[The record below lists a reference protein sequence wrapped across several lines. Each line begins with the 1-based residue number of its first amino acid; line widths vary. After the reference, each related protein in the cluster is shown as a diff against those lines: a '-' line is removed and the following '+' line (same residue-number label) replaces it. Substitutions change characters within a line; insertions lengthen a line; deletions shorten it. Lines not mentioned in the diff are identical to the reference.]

1 MSKVV
6 GLSRAIKQE
15 WLDKTVE
22 YVLQGNDDVAI
33 KEKLNEYLS
42 FEISSPTNLRKTR
55 EILLNIW
62 VRSAVT
68 APEIHSKAIE
78 AYKGD
83 RSDKLALSW
92 AMLLLAYP
100 VFSDV
105 TGLIGKINNL
115 QDTFTSAWLREKLH
129 EVWGERSTLY
139 YSCEKILQ
147 TLKYLGAVESMKSGV
162 YKVKRYKISDEQTI
176 SVLLMSLL
184 ALEQKAY
191 YEIQELS
198 RVPLFF
204 PFEFDVSMEWLHYSH
219 DFALENFGSK
229 TVLSVGH
236 RHK

>member
-15 WLDKTVE
+15 WLNKTVE
-22 YVLQGNDDVAI
+22 YVIQGDDDVTI

-42 FEISSPTNLRKTR
+42 FEIGSPTNLRKTR
-55 EILLNIW
+55 EILLNVW
-62 VRSAVT
+62 VKSAAAV
-68 APEIHSKAIE
+68 PDIHSKAIE
-78 AYKGD
+78 AYKSD
-83 RSDKLALSW
+83 CSDKPALSW

-105 TGLIGKINNL
+105 TGLIGKISNL
-115 QDTFTSAWLREKLH
+115 QDTFISAWLREKLH
-129 EVWGERSTLY
+129 EIWGERSTLY

-147 TLKYLGAVESMKSGV
+147 TLKYLGTVESMKSGV
-162 YKVKRYKISDEQTI
+162 YRVKRYKISDEQTI

-191 YEIQELS
+191 YEIQGLS

-204 PFEFDVSMEWLHYSH
+204 PFEFEVSMEWLHHSP
-219 DFALENFGSK
+219 DFTLENFGGK
-229 TVLSVGH
+229 TVLSAA
-236 RHK
+236 KK